1 MDERPIKN
9 AELHLYARLA
19 KTYIHY
25 DRVIICEDG
34 KQYQTKS
41 KAFSGYGGNYPS
53 FRFSSPKNFLKNR
66 KYHGFEEGLD
76 IEKLKRDIVD
86 VCLPF
91 QFNITAIK
99 FYDSPFICPK
109 SGIAWQPYTY
119 DSIEYNS
126 HYNWKALPQKRE
138 EFIVCEE
145 ERDVYDYIS
154 RS

>member
-1 MDERPIKN
+1 MDERPVKR
-9 AELHLYARLA
+9 AELHLYTRFA
-19 KTYIHY
+19 KTYIHF

-34 KQYQTKS
+34 KQYQTRS
-41 KAFSGYGGNYPS
+41 TTEGGYGGHYPS
-53 FRFSSPKNFLKNR
+53 FRFTSPKNYLKNR
-66 KYHGFEEGLD
+66 KYHSFDDTLD
-76 IEKLKRDIVD
+76 VERLKREIVD

-91 QFNITAIK
+91 QFEITAIK

-109 SGIAWQPYTY
+109 SGIAWQYNSY
-119 DSIEYNS
+119 DSVEYNS
-126 HYNWKALPQKRE
+126 HYTWKALPQKRE

>member
-1 MDERPIKN
+1 MDERPIKR
-9 AELHLYARLA
+9 AELKLYCRLA

-34 KQYQTKS
+34 KEYQTRS
-41 KAFSGYGGNYPS
+41 TTEDGYGGQYPS
-53 FRFSSPKNFLKNR
+53 FRFSSPKDYLKNK
-66 KYHGFEEGLD
+66 KYHSFDDTLD

-91 QFNITAIK
+91 QFEITAIK

-109 SGIAWQPYTY
+109 SGITWQPYTY
-119 DSIEYNS
+119 DSVEYNS
-126 HYNWKALPQKRE
+126 HYTWKALPKKRE
-138 EFIVCEE
+138 EFIVCEY